1 MTCSR
6 HNRMFHQNM
15 ETGIPKQLTTAVD
28 DPSLPKATKA
38 DVSAPAAEIV
48 CIMTVK
54 NAVAQA
60 RRC

>member
-1 MTCSR
+1 
-6 HNRMFHQNM
+6 MFHQNM